1 MKTIKDPAAL
11 NKMAL
16 KTGAKVNSESGQ
28 QFNTT
33 GVKAEP
39 PRTLEPDV
47 PYEPPPPPP
56 EPEKPDL
63 GSVKL
68 SETIVDAGNRNATML
83 QQIRDEI
90 AKIQF
95 TAAEPITHWEF
106 TFLRDDKGYLVRLIA
121 DAEPNVKVLN

>member
-63 GSVKL
+63 GSVHVAEK
-68 SETIVDAGNRNATML
+68 IVDAGARTATML

-90 AKIQF
+90 AKIQIS
-95 TAAEPITHWEF
+95 AAEPITHWEF
-106 TFLRDDKGYLVRLIA
+106 RMERDSKGYLVRLIA
-121 DAEPNVKVLN
+121 EAEPSLKTLN